1 MKIRVI
7 VPCFNE
13 GEVVTKTYDKLTEIL
28 MEDSLDKGY
37 DYDFLFVDDGSKD
50 NTIDHVQHLASLD
63 QHVKYISFSR
73 NFGKESAMIAG
84 FQHSVK
90 CDAVVM
96 VDGDLQHPPEFI
108 PQMIEGFQEGYDQ
121 VIAKR
126 DRTGE
131 NIARKSMTKL
141 YYKLINS
148 FVEDIEFIDGVGDF
162 RLLSQRAVKAMS
174 SLKEYNRFSKGLF
187 EWIGYNT
194 KIFTYQ
200 NVEREAGHSKW
211 TFTKLLNYGIDGLIS
226 FNNKP
231 LRAMIYLGMTIFSLS
246 IVYILYLLIGIMVN
260 GINNPGYFTTIA
272 AVLLIGGIQLIS
284 IGVVGEY
291 IGRIYYEVKQRP
303 KYIVQASNLK
313 EPTHD
318 LKVVEQEKEKVH

>member
-37 DYDFLFVDDGSKD
+37 DYDLLFVDDGSKD

-260 GINNPGYFTTIA
+260 GINNPGYFTTI
-272 AVLLIGGIQLIS
+272 VRYYLLA
-284 IGVVGEY
+284 EF
-291 IGRIYYEVKQRP
+291 
-303 KYIVQASNLK
+303 N
-313 EPTHD
+313 
-318 LKVVEQEKEKVH
+318 

>member
-37 DYDFLFVDDGSKD
+37 DYDLLFVDDGSKD

-108 PQMIEGFQEGYDQ
+108 LQMIEGFQEGYDQ

-162 RLLSQRAVKAMS
+162 RLLSQRAVKAMA

>member
-1 MKIRVI
+1 
-7 VPCFNE
+7 
-13 GEVVTKTYDKLTEIL
+13 

-37 DYDFLFVDDGSKD
+37 DYDLLFVDDGSKD

-200 NVEREAGHSKW
+200 NVERVAG
-211 TFTKLLNYGIDGLIS
+211 S
-226 FNNKP
+226 F
-231 LRAMIYLGMTIFSLS
+231 
-246 IVYILYLLIGIMVN
+246 
-260 GINNPGYFTTIA
+260 
-272 AVLLIGGIQLIS
+272 
-284 IGVVGEY
+284 
-291 IGRIYYEVKQRP
+291 
-303 KYIVQASNLK
+303 
-313 EPTHD
+313 
-318 LKVVEQEKEKVH
+318 

>member
-37 DYDFLFVDDGSKD
+37 DYDLLFVDDGSKD

-318 LKVVEQEKEKVH
+318 LKVVEQEKENVH

>member
-1 MKIRVI
+1 
-7 VPCFNE
+7 
-13 GEVVTKTYDKLTEIL
+13 

-37 DYDFLFVDDGSKD
+37 DYDLLFVDDGSKD

-260 GINNPGYFTTIA
+260 GINNPGYFTTIV

>member
-28 MEDSLDKGY
+28 MKDSLDKGY
-37 DYDFLFVDDGSKD
+37 DYDLLFVDDGSKD

-63 QHVKYISFSR
+63 LHVKYISFSR

-84 FQHSVK
+84 FQHSVE

-162 RLLSQRAVKAMS
+162 RLLSQRAVKAMA

>member
-37 DYDFLFVDDGSKD
+37 DYDLLFVDDGSKD

-231 LRAMIYLGMTIFSLS
+231 LRAMIYLGITIFSVS
-246 IVYILYLLIGIMVN
+246 IVYI
-260 GINNPGYFTTIA
+260 F
-272 AVLLIGGIQLIS
+272 
-284 IGVVGEY
+284 
-291 IGRIYYEVKQRP
+291 
-303 KYIVQASNLK
+303 
-313 EPTHD
+313 
-318 LKVVEQEKEKVH
+318 